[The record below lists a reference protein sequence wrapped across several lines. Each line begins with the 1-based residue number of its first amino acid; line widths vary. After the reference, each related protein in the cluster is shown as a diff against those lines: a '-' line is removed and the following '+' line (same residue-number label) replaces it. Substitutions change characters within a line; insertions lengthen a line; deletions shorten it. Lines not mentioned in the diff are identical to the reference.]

1 MELNLL
7 VQPVLFPVGLILFQ
21 KQLWFRETELIDAL
35 LHIPHH
41 KHIRRPEPLPGN
53 TADQRLLDLVA
64 VLILIHKNL
73 LIDSRKLVRH
83 CPRSVVQAAA
93 CENFQC
99 KMFQVIKVHQ
109 VLLLLRLLESRGK
122 LLRKLQKHQDRLPA
136 GVEIREHLID
146 ISWKVQCLHLLDAV
160 LREVPVGRCLF
171 FLLRV
176 HIFSPDS
183 RQPSKLQLLKALR
196 NLLVSPGFPEFFHS
210 PDVFR

>member
-35 LHIPHH
+35 LHITHH

-64 VLILIHKNL
+64 VLVFVHKDL
-73 LIDSRKLVRH
+73 LVDLREFIRHQSRLMI
-83 CPRSVVQAAA
+83 QAASG
-93 CENFQC
+93 EDFQR
-99 KMFQVIKVHQ
+99 KMFQIIKVHQ
-109 VLLLLRLLESRGK
+109 VFLLLRLLEFRRK
-122 LLRKLQKHQDRLPA
+122 LLRKFQKHQDRLPA

-160 LREVPVGRCLF
+160 LCEVPVGRCLF